1 MNHIVIMGV
10 CGSGKSTIAN
20 LIAKELK
27 RPFAEADEFH
37 PQSNIDK
44 MSSGQPLNDE
54 DRRPWLE
61 SIRDW
66 MTTQYQAGKSTIV
79 TCSALKKSY
88 RDILRQAQGQVLFV
102 LPHGDKS
109 LLLERMQGREG
120 HFMPVSLL
128 DSQLETLEMPN
139 PKNNVLIVDIKQTP
153 QAIANN
159 IITHVQ

>member
-1 MNHIVIMGV
+1 MNHVIIMGV

-20 LIAKELK
+20 LIADRLQ

-44 MSSGQPLNDE
+44 MRSGQPLSDA
-54 DRRPWLE
+54 DRLPWLE

-66 MTTQYQAGKSTIV
+66 MSAQYKAGNSTVV

-88 RDILRQAQGQVLFV
+88 RDVLRQAQGKVLFV
-102 LPHGDKS
+102 LPHGSKN
-109 LLLERMQGREG
+109 LLLARMQGRAG
-120 HFMPVSLL
+120 HFMPTSLL

-139 PKNNVLIVDIKQTP
+139 PKNNVLILDIKQTP
-153 QAIANN
+153 QAMVDTIIA
-159 IITHVQ
+159 HLK